1 MQQLKLELLGLK
13 GFRAELAL
21 WDFARHLHS
30 LVACREFPSLYIL
43 CFKAWGECLTLTRVV
58 SVRHLYPS
66 GVCK

>member
-43 CFKAWGECLTLTRVV
+43 FQGLGRMPDTDQGCLCEAPI
-58 SVRHLYPS
+58 S
-66 GVCK
+66 